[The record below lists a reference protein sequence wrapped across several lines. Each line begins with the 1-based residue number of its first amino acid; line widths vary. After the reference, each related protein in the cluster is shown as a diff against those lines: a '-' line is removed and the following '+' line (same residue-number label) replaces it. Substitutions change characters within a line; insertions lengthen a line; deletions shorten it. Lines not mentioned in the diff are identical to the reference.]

1 MPEEQ
6 HSPRMPEEFADPSHE
21 GAVWWA
27 VAAKPGNCGPYGRM
41 GGPGSLSLW
50 LTLAILI
57 NGFGVVL
64 AIMFFRFVLFLICYS
79 VHFPCN
85 LQHFGEG
92 SCQFN
97 NIATFWSSNLSFSMV
112 FASIGAQT
120 SHVQGYFAT
129 RIHLRYWLGLLEG
142 CIQDVLNVGLV

>member
-1 MPEEQ
+1 MVCQKSSTAHECPKSLLTLHMKVPFDGQWLQ
-6 HSPRMPEEFADPSHE
+6 HLAL
-21 GAVWWA
+21 V
-27 VAAKPGNCGPYGRM
+27 GRM

-129 RIHLRYWLGLLEG
+129 RIQLRYWLGLLEG